1 MSAPQCC
8 VGMEVANAPLAI
20 ALRPTGERWAVTNE
34 ETGIGPLVVQLQ
46 ALPPTLMVLDATGG
60 DHRAVVAALAAAV
73 WPIVVVNLRQVGD
86 VAKATGP
93 LATTDVL
100 EARAVAHVAAAM
112 NGAADRR
119 AEPPRACAAS
129 SAGRHRGP
137 SRLARSARGSPG

>member
-73 WPIVVVNLRQVGD
+73 WPIVVVNLRQVRDG
-86 VAKATGP
+86 AKATGP

-100 EARAVAHVAAAM
+100 EARAVAHVAAAVRPVPRPLPD
-112 NGAADRR
+112 AQTEERR
-119 AEPPRACAAS
+119 AL
-129 SAGRHRGP
+129 
-137 SRLARSARGSPG
+137 LARRRP